1 MSLRPSLCFLRVSRV
16 ELPLPGIKSSRR
28 SIVGSPRNP
37 LTQRLAPPQ
46 VYSIPLGG
54 TMVETKFAIGGS
66 GSAYITGLVDATFRE
81 GMTED
86 ECRAWVQ
93 RSVTHAM
100 SRDASSGGCVR
111 TVAISAHGVRRDFLE
126 GDKLPL

>member
-1 MSLRPSLCFLRVSRV
+1 MAGTAC
-16 ELPLPGIKSSRR
+16 RR
-28 SIVGSPRNP
+28 RLIDPAFDEQNFYHP
-37 LTQRLAPPQ
+37 LTLASLPQ

-66 GSAYITGLVDATFRE
+66 GSAYITGLVDATFRG
-81 GMTED
+81 GMSED

-93 RSVTHAM
+93 RSVAHAM

-111 TVAISAHGVRRDFLE
+111 TVAISGDGVRREFLE
-126 GDKLPL
+126 GNKLPFM